1 MLRAGRIGLGTGE
14 DVRVKVRVKV
24 RPENPE
30 LTFF

>member
-14 DVRVKVRVKV
+14 DVRVKVR
-24 RPENPE
+24 PENPE